1 MILDKVIDPR
11 LRCRSHSRGHA
22 LPWRLHA
29 PRHANAAAGAA
40 SLIALGPL
48 ARHTQ
53 HNLRERQGS
62 GLVDTNVLGHTGAAA
77 VGRLM
82 PGRMH
87 LFALA
92 YLSVSALG
100 IRAMLE
106 RIKGLVV

>member
-53 HNLRERQGS
+53 HNL
-62 GLVDTNVLGHTGAAA
+62 
-77 VGRLM
+77 
-82 PGRMH
+82 
-87 LFALA
+87 FALA